1 MTKAFATLID
11 VAQRKTDSAAIKVGQ
26 LNARCCESDQ
36 KHGVLVNYRDEYR
49 ARLETAVVRGAPV
62 EEVRNF
68 RAFLAKLDE
77 AVKQQENEVG
87 FWRDQIDSARDQW
100 HGQQRSLSSFNAI
113 SARRDALE
121 SRAHGHRK
129 QKQQDEFAA
138 RAVSGQ
144 RFAFGE

>member
-1 MTKAFATLID
+1 MLKSFATLID

-26 LNARCCESDQ
+26 LSARLCESDQ

-62 EEVRNF
+62 AEVRNF
-68 RAFLAKLDE
+68 RAFLDKLDE
-77 AVKQQENEVG
+77 AVKQQESEVG
-87 FWRDQIDSARDQW
+87 FWRDQIDSARGQW
-100 HGQQRSLSSFNAI
+100 QGEQRQLSSFNTI

-121 SRAHGHRK
+121 SRAQARRE

>member
-1 MTKAFATLID
+1 MLKSFATLID

-26 LNARCCESDQ
+26 LHARFRESGQ
-36 KHGVLVNYRDEYR
+36 KHEVLINYRNEYR

-62 EEVRNF
+62 AEVRNF
-68 RAFLAKLDE
+68 RAFLDKLDE
-77 AVKQQENEVG
+77 AVRQQESEVG
-87 FWRDQIDSARDQW
+87 FWRDQIDGARSQW
-100 HGQQRSLSSFNAI
+100 QGEQRSLTSFSTI
-113 SARRDALE
+113 SARRDVLE
-121 SRAHGHRK
+121 SRAQGRRE